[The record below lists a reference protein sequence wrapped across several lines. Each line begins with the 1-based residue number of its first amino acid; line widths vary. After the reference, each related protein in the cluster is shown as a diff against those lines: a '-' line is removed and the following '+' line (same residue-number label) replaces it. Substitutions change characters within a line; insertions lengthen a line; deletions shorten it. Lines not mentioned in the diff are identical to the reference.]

1 MFFHFVVLCWV
12 FQVTNLSIVFNDLG
26 IECKDF
32 RRFKKFNPSTYPRHS
47 TLLVLYSICFCWAF
61 FFYVIVTFL
70 SPSLQSFTCIIIF
83 FLTLLFGRS
92 ESAFY
97 VMLYMEHWN
106 GKVMKDFSHV
116 CVSFSFYLLD
126 YPFSFCSLYIC
137 CVIIFSSSR

>member
-1 MFFHFVVLCWV
+1 MNLCSTWYNLFLLANSRFVMKTVGVFRGLLYTVMFFHFVVLCWV

-70 SPSLQSFTCIIIF
+70 SPSLQSFPCIIIF
-83 FLTLLFGRS
+83 FLTLLF
-92 ESAFY
+92 
-97 VMLYMEHWN
+97 W
-106 GKVMKDFSHV
+106 
-116 CVSFSFYLLD
+116 
-126 YPFSFCSLYIC
+126 
-137 CVIIFSSSR
+137 